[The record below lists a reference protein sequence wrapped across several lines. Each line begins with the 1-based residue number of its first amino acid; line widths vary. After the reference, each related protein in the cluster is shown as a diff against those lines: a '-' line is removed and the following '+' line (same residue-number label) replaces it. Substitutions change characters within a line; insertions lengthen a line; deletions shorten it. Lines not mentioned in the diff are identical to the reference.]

1 VTGEDSEEEFPH
13 VFLNINRH
21 RKPPGML
28 VVGGVDI
35 SSIARVLSVVQDT
48 PGVPARIE
56 LHLYVAN
63 GAVTM
68 DGRQVYPP
76 PTATPDPEGGDPG

>member
-13 VFLNINRH
+13 VFLNINSH
-21 RKPPGML
+21 RNPPGVL

-35 SSIARVLSVVQDT
+35 SSIARVLR
-48 PGVPARIE
+48 VPARIE